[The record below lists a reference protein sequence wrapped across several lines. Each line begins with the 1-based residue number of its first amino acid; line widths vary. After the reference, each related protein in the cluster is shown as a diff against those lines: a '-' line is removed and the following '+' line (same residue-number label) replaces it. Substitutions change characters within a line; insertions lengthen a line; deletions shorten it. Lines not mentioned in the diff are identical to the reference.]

1 MIPPEA
7 EEYTEGEMTSA
18 HRRLL
23 AKGLC
28 CVQFV
33 KHESRHR
40 PRLTLDGDDELGND
54 GQDLGASMLQHVVDS
69 LAGKDLIRMNSLT

>member
-7 EEYTEGEMTSA
+7 EEYTEGEMTPA
-18 HRRLL
+18 QTRLL
-23 AKGLC
+23 GKGLC
-28 CVQFV
+28 CVRFV

-54 GQDLGASMLQHVVDS
+54 GQDLGASVLQHVVDS
-69 LAGKDLIRMNSLT
+69 LAGKDLVRMNSLT